1 MIETIVKL
9 LQRRTTSTKVDRN
22 KEARQENRQYIDKKK
37 ERLRNLRDS
46 LKEKLLEQ
54 EIDIKAMYSRFDK
67 NGDGVF
73 SPLEFECAFTV
84 LNIDFAK
91 DDLRELIRLT
101 DTNKD
106 GKVDMNEFHA
116 MLYASDFAEQ
126 EDEAEPIIIEE
137 SDSEEETK
145 QPAAGVSKGGRVA
158 TGLSTTEKLRQL
170 AD

>member
-1 MIETIVKL
+1 M
-9 LQRRTTSTKVDRN
+9 
-22 KEARQENRQYIDKKK
+22 
-37 ERLRNLRDS
+37 RDS

-54 EIDIKAMYSRFDK
+54 EIDIKAMYDRFDK

-106 GKVDMNEFHA
+106 GKVDMNEFHT
-116 MLYASDFAEQ
+116 MLYANDFAE
-126 EDEAEPIIIEE
+126 
-137 SDSEEETK
+137 
-145 QPAAGVSKGGRVA
+145 
-158 TGLSTTEKLRQL
+158 
-170 AD
+170 